1 MDAFEKLEKVGEGA
15 YDKVYIA
22 REKSCWVCSV
32 AMPISSIKLIDV
44 KQGISKTRDMVL
56 YLVFEYMD
64 TDLKKFI
71 RSFRQTR
78 ENIHLPTVKGYDDIP
93 KKIQD
98 ADVKKDKIE
107 KSWVVIYEDQLKMFM
122 ACYYKDD
129 HMLLEVDVK

>member
-32 AMPISSIKLIDV
+32 AMPISSIKLMDV

-98 ADVKKDKIE
+98 ADVKKVSFLIK
-107 KSWVVIYEDQLKMFM
+107 VINVPMHGLPR
-122 ACYYKDD
+122 A
-129 HMLLEVDVK
+129 VDIQSCCKGSSNEG